1 MSQYL
6 GRGMTSRGRMTI
18 TPALSTVVST
28 VPYLR
33 DPHDTEA
40 VIQGIKNLQAALK
53 NVKNLTWNYP
63 DANTTVEDFVNN
75 VRLLLSSV
83 PPPPPAW
90 QSPLPTPAVMI
101 SSDWLA
107 NRCSSR
113 TRTAGRTTGWARP
126 SWAATTAG

>member
-40 VIQGIKNLQAALK
+40 VIQGIKNLQAALR

-75 VRLLLSSV
+75 VSVLLPSSLSCHPTTHN
-83 PPPPPAW
+83 PPPN
-90 QSPLPTPAVMI
+90 
-101 SSDWLA
+101 LA
-107 NRCSSR
+107 LS
-113 TRTAGRTTGWARP
+113 AR
-126 SWAATTAG
+126 